1 MLGVHF
7 FMFYFHKY
15 LYTSLPTIG
24 TYMMMYKL
32 GNTRHVQVSQEL
44 GGSGACQNQF
54 CVCLDKRD
62 THSLELSDTDCIL

>member
-24 TYMMMYKL
+24 TYIIMMYKL

-44 GGSGACQNQF
+44 GGHRPVKINF
-54 CVCLDKRD
+54 VCLDKRD